1 MANNDIIHL
10 TIVVKGKVQGVFFR
24 ASTREKAES
33 IGVNGSVRNLPDGS
47 VQIEAEATREKL
59 NRLIEWCRGGGPQQ
73 ARVEE
78 VEILEGPIRGYN
90 EFRISR

>member
-47 VQIEAEATREKL
+47 VQIEAEATRDQL
-59 NRLIEWCRGGGPQQ
+59 NRLIEWCRG
-73 ARVEE
+73 V
-78 VEILEGPIRGYN
+78 GPIRGYN